1 MAEPPIDKIKKMV
14 AGDPANEAIKSGT
27 LLVTRGLGTVAVA
40 LIGTFFLLDQLGD
53 SGPWHGLS
61 GAQKL
66 AFVLGAG
73 FIWSVVAASDALARG
88 IAAGRPDGLVA
99 LPPGLHATVLDGVDS
114 PGWRVVG
121 VRLGAA
127 AGGAPEFLIA
137 KDTDVRWLPAE
148 RLSFQH
154 ETGQVTV
161 AVAAPASPQQPASP
175 TQPASPQLPDSAQQ
189 HDSAQE
195 TP

>member
-1 MAEPPIDKIKKMV
+1 MAEPPLDKIKKMV

-27 LLVTRGLGTVAVA
+27 LLVTRGLGTIAVA

-53 SGPWHGLS
+53 RGPWHGLS

-99 LPPGLHATVLDGVDS
+99 LPPGLVATVLDGVDS

-121 VRLGAA
+121 VRPGAGKD
-127 AGGAPEFLIA
+127 GGVPEFLVA
-137 KDTDVRWLPAE
+137 KGTDVRWLPAE
-148 RLSFQH
+148 RLAFQQ

-161 AVAAPASPQQPASP
+161 AVAAPASPQQPVHSQ
-175 TQPASPQLPDSAQQ
+175 QPVLPQQPDSAQE
-189 HDSAQE
+189 A
-195 TP
+195 P